1 MSDPAL
7 RVDDI
12 LQGYANPRPL
22 SSGGQKQVFVV
33 DHAEAGTAVLKI
45 GHYHSDSILDRICRE
60 VEILRSLD
68 HPGFPRQYS
77 FAVVEGQRFVILE
90 EFIPGTPLSNRM
102 RDFPR
107 PSEAFGFLAQLLEPL
122 ALLWGRRVIH
132 RDLKPAN
139 IIVTED
145 GPRIIDLGIARVLDA
160 SSLTLSLAPFG
171 PCTPDYA
178 SPEQLQNRKR
188 DIDHRTDQFCL
199 GIVTG
204 QLLLEGLH
212 PYESGNGAGGNS
224 IPENI
229 LAGRWGRTALRE
241 RLSSSQFSV
250 VEKMLGSQP
259 YMRYRTPDVLVSAVE
274 RAGNE

>member
-1 MSDPAL
+1 
-7 RVDDI
+7 VDDV
-12 LQGYANPRPL
+12 LAGYSNPRAL
-22 SSGGQKQVFVV
+22 SSGGQKQVFTV
-33 DHAEAGTAVLKI
+33 DDAERGTAVLKI
-45 GHYHSDSILDRICRE
+45 GHYSSDVILDRIRRE

-90 EFIPGTPLSNRM
+90 EFIPGTPLSNRI
-102 RDFPR
+102 RDFSQ
-107 PSEAFGFLAQLLEPL
+107 PSGAFGFLAQALEPL
-122 ALLWGRRVIH
+122 ALLWARRVVH

-139 IIVTED
+139 IIVTEG
-145 GPRIIDLGIARVLDA
+145 GPRIIDLGIARVLDS

-178 SPEQLQNRKR
+178 SPEQLQNRKQ

-204 QLLLEGLH
+204 QLLLGGRH
-212 PYESGNGAGGNS
+212 PYAASNGARVSS

-229 LAGRWGRTALRE
+229 LAGRWERTVLRE
-241 RLSSSQFSV
+241 RLSSTQFSV
-250 VEKMLGSQP
+250 VEKMLGAQP

-274 RAGNE
+274 RACNE